1 MTRKELSQ
9 IYYLSKELKMWKEE
23 SQKLQDRIESTGKWL
38 DGMPRGSDIS
48 DKVGNLAAA
57 LADARTMVVVKELE
71 IQTQRRRII
80 DYIDKIDD
88 SLLRQIIFYRC
99 VSCMQWREVSQTIG
113 GISETAAKQSFSRY
127 LREGS
132 NGLFDNEQIGFDES
146 FDQIE
151 A

>member
-9 IYYLSKELKMWKEE
+9 IYYLSKELKMWREE

-99 VSCMQWREVSQTIG
+99 VSCMQWNEVASTIG
-113 GISETAAKQSFSRY
+113 KINGNIAKLKFSRHF
-127 LREGS
+127 RES
-132 NGLFDNEQIGFDES
+132 ENGLHEDEQEGPDEGFDK
-146 FDQIE
+146 IE

>member
-23 SQKLQDRIESTGKWL
+23 SSKLQDRIESTGKWL

-80 DYIDKIDD
+80 DYIDKIED
-88 SLLRQIIFYRC
+88 SLLRQIVFYRC
-99 VSCMQWREVSQTIG
+99 ISCMEWKEVANSIG
-113 GISETAAKQSFSRY
+113 GINGNIAKLKFGRYFREIEIRENDEETTT
-127 LREGS
+127 
-132 NGLFDNEQIGFDES
+132 
-146 FDQIE
+146 
-151 A
+151 